1 MPVTSYREGDVTT
14 PPHPTPPSVEG
25 LAHVGTVSFLAGR
38 ITPVGAFW
46 VSLAGGIALARI
58 GARTGA
64 RGGYG
69 ASLAVM
75 TETVAVMG
83 PARISGPVTQ
93 ALSAP
98 LLGSMH
104 ARGRGLSALLAT
116 CLAIRL
122 THYAVLTAFLLVVVV
137 GGVDA
142 YVDSYDRIVELTG
155 GLLPSGT
162 TAAVAL
168 ALVSNLAAAVLFSAV
183 QVVVY
188 RRALAEEDDTPRSTA
203 ARGEAPAHRS
213 RRPVVALVWAVVAC
227 WILMLA
233 LPTWPVLAAVAA
245 AVVGG
250 TVAAGRSRR
259 RAMQVGAGLGL
270 ALALGAL
277 GPGIL
282 GAVPFDDAV
291 RRAVRALLLVTS
303 ASLVQAI
310 AGADGVRHLASGAL
324 YALRRVPTTREAAA
338 LAPVLR
344 ADRRVVPASLELVE
358 RVREAAPAPRTLA
371 AAVVAWVDHESR
383 LGPGTDASA
392 ARDDD
397 ARARVGPAVSGPSA

>member
-1 MPVTSYREGDVTT
+1 M
-14 PPHPTPPSVEG
+14 
-25 LAHVGTVSFLAGR
+25 SFLAGR
-38 ITPVGAFW
+38 VTPVGPFW

-69 ASLAVM
+69 AALAVM

-98 LLGSMH
+98 LLGAMS
-104 ARGRGLSALLAT
+104 ARGRGTGALLAA

-122 THYAVLTAFLLVVVV
+122 AHYAVLTAFFLTVVV
-137 GGVDA
+137 GGIDA

-155 GLLPSGT
+155 GLLPTG
-162 TAAVAL
+162 TAAAIVLGL
-168 ALVSNLAAAVLFSAV
+168 ASNLAGAVFFSVV

-188 RRALAEEDDTPRSTA
+188 RRALA
-203 ARGEAPAHRS
+203 GEARVAGSAPPPAVRPASRS
-213 RRPVVALVWAVVAC
+213 PRALVALVWAVVAS
-227 WILMLA
+227 WVLLLA
-233 LPTWPVLAAVAA
+233 LPTWPVLAVVGA
-245 AVVGG
+245 AVLAG
-250 TVAAGRSRR
+250 TLAVGRSRR

-282 GAVPFDDAV
+282 GAVPLDDAA

-303 ASLVQAI
+303 ASLVQAF
-310 AGADGVRHLASGAL
+310 AGADGMRRLAAGAL
-324 YALRRVPTTREAAA
+324 SALRRLPAAREAAA

-344 ADRRVVPASLELVE
+344 ADRRVVPASLDLVA
-358 RVREAAPAPRTLA
+358 RVREAAPSPRRLA
-371 AAVVAWVDHESR
+371 GVVIAWVDDESR
-383 LGPGTDASA
+383 RGPP
-392 ARDDD
+392 
-397 ARARVGPAVSGPSA
+397 GPA